1 MCDVIDSQYCNEGHG
16 WKRGAPEDV
25 GEDILV
31 FE

>member
-1 MCDVIDSQYCNEGHG
+1 MRLLILNTEMKVRAGKWVH
-16 WKRGAPEDV
+16 KEDV